1 MNISLRLASSED
13 VPELQHIAQ
22 QTFRDTFL
30 EHNTEENINDYL
42 LTKLSVETLKAELQD
57 TNSRFFFAVIDN
69 HIVGYLKVNFG
80 LAQTELQDNTGLEI
94 ERIYITKEYQ
104 GKKVAPVLFEK
115 ALQIAREASLKFVW
129 LGVWEENK
137 RAIKF
142 YEKNGFNVFDTH
154 VFTLGNE
161 KQTDYL
167 MKLEL

>member
-1 MNISLRLASSED
+1 MDITLKSASITD
-13 VPELQHIAQ
+13 VHDLQVIAQ

-30 EHNTEENINDYL
+30 EHNTEENINEYL
-42 LTKLSVETLKAELQD
+42 VTKLSIDKLTAELQNE
-57 TNSRFFFAVIDN
+57 NSRFIFAVIDQN
-69 HIVGYLKVNFG
+69 IVGYLKVNFG
-80 LAQTELQDNTGLEI
+80 PSQTELKNNQSLEI
-94 ERIYITKEYQ
+94 ERIYIAKEFQ

-142 YEKNGFNVFDTH
+142 YEKNGFKVFDTH
-154 VFTLGNE
+154 IFTLGDE

>member
-1 MNISLRLASSED
+1 MNISLKSALPED
-13 VPELQHIAQ
+13 VLALQLIAR

-30 EHNTEENINDYL
+30 EHNTEENINDYFI
-42 LTKLSVETLKAELQD
+42 TKLSVEKLTAELLD
-57 TNSRFFFAVIDN
+57 HNSRFFFAVIDGN
-69 HIVGYLKVNFG
+69 IVGYLKVNFG
-80 LAQTELQDNTGLEI
+80 PAQTELQDSNGLEI

-115 ALQIAREASLKFVW
+115 ALSVAREAALKYVW

-142 YEKNGFNVFDTH
+142 YEKNGFKVFDTH

-161 KQTDYL
+161 QQTDYL
-167 MKLEL
+167 MKLAL